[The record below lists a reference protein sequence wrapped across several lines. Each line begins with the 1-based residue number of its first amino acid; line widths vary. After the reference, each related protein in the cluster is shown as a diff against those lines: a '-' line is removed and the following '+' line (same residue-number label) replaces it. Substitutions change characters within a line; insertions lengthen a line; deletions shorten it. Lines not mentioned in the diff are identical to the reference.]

1 LASKVLDATSF
12 YAGIPFSSQEPSFT
26 TPLVFEEI
34 KHIKKEQA
42 AISALIESKRL
53 QIIEPDKK
61 FSEIVRQ
68 KAKETGDF
76 HNLSEEDVSVLALC
90 LQIHGEILT
99 DDFAI
104 SNVAKHLN
112 LTVLPIMTKGV
123 VKTNWIYFCSGCE
136 KSFSRLSVCP
146 ICGNRLRRKST
157 KLKSSSHPIRK

>member
-1 LASKVLDATSF
+1 MASKVLDATSF

-53 QIIEPDKK
+53 QIVEPEQK
-61 FSEIVRQ
+61 FNEIVQQ
-68 KAKETGDF
+68 KAKETGDY
-76 HNLSEEDVSVLALC
+76 HNLSVEDISVIALS
-90 LQIHGEILT
+90 LQHHAELLS

-112 LTVLPIMTKGV
+112 LTVLPVMTKGV
-123 VKTNWIYFCSGCE
+123 IKTNWIYFCSGCE
-136 KSFSRLSVCP
+136 KSFSKLSVCP
-146 ICGNRLRRKST
+146 ICGNKLRRKSSR
-157 KLKSSSHPIRK
+157 L